1 MPNHLFPPSIE
12 TISGQKVKRYWIL
25 LKTKAK
31 NWPFALKM
39 LTLLAQVGTT
49 NAAGVVLVAA
59 ETVETVIQTSRLSSQ
74 QPQAALKLGDAV
86 PD

>member
-1 MPNHLFPPSIE
+1 
-12 TISGQKVKRYWIL
+12 
-25 LKTKAK
+25 
-31 NWPFALKM
+31 M

-86 PD
+86 PV

>member
-1 MPNHLFPPSIE
+1 
-12 TISGQKVKRYWIL
+12 
-25 LKTKAK
+25 
-31 NWPFALKM
+31 M

-49 NAAGVVLVAA
+49 NAAGFVLVAA
-59 ETVETVIQTSRLSSQ
+59 EIVETVIQTSRLSSQ